1 MESVDQDQDGQPPVG
16 EGAERG
22 QLAAGLLAILPLLLF
37 YELSRSS
44 LADGRRNLAEVV
56 LSLPLWFA
64 GDGAH
69 GLRWAGLG
77 VLGVGSAWRL
87 WSVRGGLLSA
97 FRIPGEGLLAA
108 ICLGPLL
115 LLAQS
120 SLGGPGQTQF
130 LSSHGP
136 PLVPPLASVG
146 LRVGGSGY
154 EELLFRLGLLSAT
167 YLIVRRAASALR
179 SPLPVARWVAD
190 LVALLV
196 SSLLFATFHLE
207 VVAES
212 LGWRGGEAF
221 NRSLFLWRFLA
232 GLLLGGLYRWRGL
245 GVAGWAH
252 ALFNL
257 SLELGSGPAVF
268 R

>member
-1 MESVDQDQDGQPPVG
+1 MRQAH
-16 EGAERG
+16 GAETSAAPERG
-22 QLAAGLLAILPLLLF
+22 QLAAGLLAILPLLF
-37 YELSRSS
+37 AYEWSRQA
-44 LADGRRNLAEVV
+44 LADERRNLAEVV
-56 LSLPLWFA
+56 LSLPLGFA
-64 GDGAH
+64 GEHADL
-69 GLRWAGLG
+69 LRWAGLAA
-77 VLGVGSAWRL
+77 LGIGAAWRL
-87 WSVRGGLLSA
+87 LRLPGGWLEA

-120 SLGGPGQTQF
+120 SLGGPGHTEF
-130 LSSHGP
+130 LPNSGP
-136 PLVPPLASVG
+136 LAVPPLAAVG

-167 YLIVRRAASALR
+167 YVLVRRLATRLSA
-179 SPLPVARWVAD
+179 PLPLARWLAD
-190 LVALLV
+190 LLGLLC
-196 SSLLFATFHLE
+196 SSLLFAAFHLE
-207 VVAES
+207 GVAEA
-212 LGWRGGEAF
+212 LGWVGGEPFDRA
-221 NRSLFLWRFLA
+221 LFLWRFLA